1 MEIDYLRLGK
11 DAKALFHKAYGDTMD
26 FMDFT
31 LHCMNN
37 NRTTYMKY
45 YRAAL
50 KLQEQQN
57 DK

>member
-50 KLQEQQN
+50 KLQEQQ
-57 DK
+57 K